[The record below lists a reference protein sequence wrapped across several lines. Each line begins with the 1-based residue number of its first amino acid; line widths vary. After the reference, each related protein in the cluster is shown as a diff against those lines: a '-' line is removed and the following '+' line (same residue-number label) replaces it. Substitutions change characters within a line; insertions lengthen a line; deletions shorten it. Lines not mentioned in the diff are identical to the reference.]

1 MAMPRFNLG
10 GALIEG
16 IQAGQADAMRRQ
28 QMKLAEEQAAF
39 ERSIRPIRQAEA
51 QYGLRGQI
59 LGTVETPEDYRAA
72 LGEVSRLNLPTG
84 DLPEDKRSTA
94 WMTFK
99 APEAAPQIM
108 PTWMPQSWDL
118 GQTLE
123 NRIDLPK
130 PAAPLPAGE
139 MSQGQIAPEDIPR
152 VQRAAERGLP
162 LVQQSKM
169 REAEANRGLRGLE
182 LDSRAQKY
190 ATQLEYADR
199 AAQLAERRM
208 DLQETAAERSAR
220 IEREKLD
227 IARQAATSAGTQG
240 EAVKLA
246 IKDIP
251 AAREEARTALA
262 GIKTLDQMQY
272 LLAGGAGARPGQIK
286 VFLSR
291 LTGQQTE
298 SMADAEVY
306 QLLAETLRGPLRND
320 IVGPGPM
327 TEAEQKLLG
336 QVTGG
341 GTTGSKAAARL
352 LGIYRESALGKVR
365 NYNETRRR
373 VGQAEPSVLRLYEEL
388 QIPGA
393 SGQASP
399 TAPED
404 TPPARVLREGVG
416 KKFPNGQVWTLRNGQ
431 PVRVQ

>member
-39 ERSIRPIRQAEA
+39 ERSLRPIRQAEA

-59 LGTVETPEDYRAA
+59 LGTVETPEDYAAA
-72 LGEVSRLNLPTG
+72 LGEVNRLNLPTG

-99 APEAAPQIM
+99 APEPAQVAP
-108 PTWMPQSWDL
+108 SW
-118 GQTLE
+118 
-123 NRIDLPK
+123 LPAWAK
-130 PAAPLPAGE
+130 PAPLLPASTALPAGE
-139 MSQGQIAPEDIPR
+139 MSEGQIAPEDIPR

-162 LVQQSKM
+162 LAQQQKFQDADLGRQIQ
-169 REAEANRGLRGLE
+169 RETLARNREKDEVSRGWMA
-182 LDSRAQKY
+182 S
-190 ATQLEYADR
+190 TQN
-199 AAQLAERRM
+199 LAERRM
-208 DLQETAAERSAR
+208 DLQETNAERAAR
-220 IEREKLD
+220 LDRERLDIERQK
-227 IARQAATSAGTQG
+227 ATSAGTQG

-246 IKDIP
+246 LKDIP
-251 AAREEARTALA
+251 AFRDEARTALS
-262 GIKTLDQMQY
+262 GIKTLDQMRG
-272 LLAGGAGARPGQIK
+272 LLEGGAGARPGQIK

-327 TEAEQKLLG
+327 TEAEQRLLG

-341 GTTGSKAAARL
+341 GTTGSKAASRL
-352 LGIYRESALGKVR
+352 LQMYRESAASKVR

-373 VGQAEPSVLRLYEEL
+373 VGQTEPSVLRLYEEL

-393 SGQASP
+393 GGQAQP
-399 TAPED
+399 TGSAS
-404 TPPARVLREGVG
+404 TPPVSVLKEGVG

-431 PVRVQ
+431 AVRVK